1 MYVQAALWLCM
12 CRLLSDYVCAG
23 CYLIMYVHF
32 VQAAIWLC
40 MCRLLF
46 DYRCRLLCDY
56 VQAAVGL
63 NASCFLIMHNCTWNT
78 GCCLIM
84 CRHESVFVKAD
95 LVKAAVWLCA
105 DLNLFLYSLGHESW
119 PVMSKKVNNLYIG
132 GGVLAFSITSRRLV
146 GMNLTRDSSF
156 SVKK

>member
-1 MYVQAALWLCM
+1 MYVQAAIWLCM
-12 CRLLSDYVCAG
+12 CRLLSDYVCTLCTG
-23 CYLIMYVHF
+23 CYLIMYV
-32 VQAAIWLC
+32 QAAIWLC
-40 MCRLLF
+40 
-46 DYRCRLLCDY
+46 RCRLLCDY
-56 VQAAVGL
+56 VQAAVRL

-105 DLNLFLYSLGHESW
+105 DLNLFLYILGHESW